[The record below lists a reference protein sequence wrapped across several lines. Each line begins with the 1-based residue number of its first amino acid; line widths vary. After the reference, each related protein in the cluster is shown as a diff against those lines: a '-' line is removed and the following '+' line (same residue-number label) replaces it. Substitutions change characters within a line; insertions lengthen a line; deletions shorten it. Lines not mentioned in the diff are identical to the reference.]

1 MMTHP
6 VILYGRDCRRQNRH
20 EFGRE
25 FGRVIQI
32 HVQKDDL
39 SLFMTKFTSKFTT

>member
-1 MMTHP
+1 MVETAVVKTVMNLDVNLV
-6 VILYGRDCRRQNRH
+6 VI
-20 EFGRE
+20 
-25 FGRVIQI
+25 IQI